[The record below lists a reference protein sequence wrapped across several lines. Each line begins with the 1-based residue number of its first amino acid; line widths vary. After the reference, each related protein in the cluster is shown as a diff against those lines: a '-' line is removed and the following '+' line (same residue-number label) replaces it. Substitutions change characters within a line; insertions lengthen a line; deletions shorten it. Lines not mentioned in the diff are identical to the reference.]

1 MTFEIAKI
9 SDSAFCDNLS
19 VLSSSSATSS
29 TDKKSSGTSSGH
41 SSGGTA
47 ATQQFSGTSAISL
60 HQSSSINRSSSQH
73 NHVQSKKL
81 IFTSLSLM

>member
-60 HQSSSINRSSSQH
+60 HQNSSINRSSSQH